1 MLIAEEGSKAR
12 LLTGME
18 GADEPALSR
27 QGVVA
32 FTEPGGG
39 MYRIEVDGTGERRL
53 TPVGLFA
60 SGPSWSPDGRAILFD
75 GGEFGGEGELYVMD
89 DDGNGLRRLTKTF
102 EGECAYAW
110 SGDGSEVF
118 FARTHGE
125 GFDLYVVRADGSDER
140 RLTQTPLTVLPI
152 EWSPDRDRLLAY
164 RELED
169 ADDDPVPFG
178 NAEIFLVDSDG
189 ANLRNLTR
197 HDAWDGDA
205 TWSPDGKRIAFTSD
219 RSGIDDLFLMKDDGS
234 GVRQLTRDVD
244 VTSPAWSSDGA
255 QIAFGGTLEPLRVA
269 DAEGGSVRAFTKG
282 RYIAES
288 LHWGRTRATC

>member
-1 MLIAEEGSKAR
+1 MSIRKRHSASGYLATSETNRARIMPSERLGSDFMWWRSQCSCPARSESFSRTRPTAPTELIAEEGSKAR

-32 FTEPGGG
+32 FTEPGG
-39 MYRIEVDGTGERRL
+39 MYRIEVDGTGIGL

-75 GGEFGGEGELYVMD
+75 GGESAARGSSTSWTTTGTASGIDQDL
-89 DDGNGLRRLTKTF
+89 

-197 HDAWDGDA
+197 HDAWDGA
-205 TWSPDGKRIAFTSD
+205 RLVF
-219 RSGIDDLFLMKDDGS
+219 R
-234 GVRQLTRDVD
+234 RQAHR
-244 VTSPAWSSDGA
+244 
-255 QIAFGGTLEPLRVA
+255 FHE
-269 DAEGGSVRAFTKG
+269 
-282 RYIAES
+282 
-288 LHWGRTRATC
+288 